1 LGDGSVGRMHPR
13 PQLTRR
19 NWHDLCGEWEFAHDD
34 ADAGVQA
41 KWWRGDRAFERTITV
56 PFPPESEDSGVHDP
70 LPHPIVWYRR
80 TFTAPD
86 SERLLL
92 HFGAVDYRA
101 RVWVNGTE
109 VVAHVGGHAPFHVD
123 ITHAL
128 GDTGQHVVVVRAE
141 DRVDDLTQPRGKQH
155 WEDEPSAIWYHRTT
169 GIWQPVWLEPV
180 AADHITAL
188 EWTPSA
194 ATASV
199 GVRVVAT
206 GTSDDLSLRVR
217 LSLADRVLADDRY
230 RLDGVLER
238 TLTLPQ
244 ARNGVDHSLEWSPG
258 SPTLIG
264 ATVSLLRGDTVVDT
278 VESYFGLR
286 DVGVRDGRFVI
297 NGDRLFLRMVLAQ
310 GYWPTS
316 HLAAPSEDALRR
328 EVELIKELG
337 FNGVR
342 VHQKVEDPRFL
353 YWCDRLGLVVWGE
366 MANAYE
372 YSPDGVARFTAEWL
386 EVVRRDVSS
395 PSVVTWVPVNE
406 SWGVPALAADPRQRH
421 FLESLYHLTHA
432 VDGTRPVISNDGW
445 EHATSDIWTVHDYS
459 PSASG
464 LTSRYGTPDGV
475 AAAMGA
481 DWPGSK
487 RIHLSTPERTG
498 QPLMVTEFGGLSYTP
513 SAGDRWFG
521 YRTVANAQDLIES
534 YERLVTALVSSDQVA
549 GFCYTQLTDTEQE
562 VNGLLTETR
571 ANKVDPA
578 EIRRINAIPAA
589 STPTEEL
596 HQLISEATRKS
607 HGA

>member
-1 LGDGSVGRMHPR
+1 MHPR
-13 PQLTRR
+13 PQLTRA
-19 NWHDLCGEWEFAHDD
+19 NWHDLCGEWEFAYDD

-41 KWWRGDRAFERTITV
+41 QWWRGDRAFERSITV
-56 PFPPESEDSGVHDP
+56 PFPPESEASGVHDP
-70 LPHPIVWYRR
+70 RPHPIVWYRR
-80 TFTAPD
+80 TFSAPAG
-86 SERLLL
+86 ERLLL

-123 ITHAL
+123 VTHAL
-128 GDTGQHVVVVRAE
+128 VDTGPHVVVVRAE

-155 WEDEPSAIWYHRTT
+155 WEDSPSAIWYHRTT

-180 AADHITAL
+180 AADHITAV

-199 GVRVVAT
+199 GVRVTTT

-217 LSLADRVLADDRY
+217 LSLDDRVLADDRY

-244 ARNGVDHSLEWSPG
+244 ARNGVDHSLEWRPG

-395 PSVVTWVPVNE
+395 PCVVTWVPVNE

-464 LTSRYGTPDGV
+464 LTARYGTPEGV

-498 QPLMVTEFGGLSYTP
+498 QPLMITEFGGLSYTP

-571 ANKVDPA
+571 AHKVDPG
-578 EIRRINAIPAA
+578 EIRRINSIPAA